1 MYRKA
6 DGTTAALAGLEYEK
20 LEKLFDDYDRA
31 QRAQINSEAAAM
43 LITVVL
49 YGYMLIICRRRLQ
62 YVERVLLST
71 PNIPSGS
78 GSARKSQLVSLNT
91 VADTVETNSAGKAG
105 RPRRLS
111 VSESLELGQRD
122 IQINFIKLIKA
133 RVLAVCVI
141 CMLSMSARAAYNLC
155 ETSTPPFA
163 HATSCLD
170 LPPHSLC
177 RVYGD
182 EFFSIDR

>member
-1 MYRKA
+1 MPPPPLPCSYDMYRKA
-6 DGTTAALAGLEYEK
+6 DGNTAALAGLEYEK

-49 YGYMLIICRRRLQ
+49 YGYMLIICRHRLQ

-78 GSARKSQLVSLNT
+78 GSVRKSQLVSLNT

-105 RPRRLS
+105 RPKRLS

-163 HATSCLD
+163 HATSC
-170 LPPHSLC
+170 
-177 RVYGD
+177 
-182 EFFSIDR
+182 

>member
-1 MYRKA
+1 MYRNA
-6 DGTTAALAGLEYEK
+6 DGNTAALMGLEY
-20 LEKLFDDYDRA
+20 EKLFDDYDRA
-31 QRAQINSEAAAM
+31 QRFQSYTEAAAL
-43 LITVVL
+43 LITVFL

-177 RVYGD
+177 RVCGD
-182 EFFSIDR
+182 EFCSSFDR